1 MEGEC
6 PSTCGGLVAV
16 ACDKGLV
23 CVDDPTDDCDPE
35 NGGADCGGICV
46 EETTTTAVA
55 CICTLQYDPYCCDGT
70 VYSNLCGAGCD
81 GFTADDCVE
90 AVEGECPS
98 TCGGLAAFACD
109 KGLVCVDDPTDDCD
123 PENGGADC
131 GGICVEE
138 ATTTA
143 AATTTA
149 ETTAATDVVD
159 CICTECDKGLVC
171 VDDPTDDCD
180 PENGG

>member
-1 MEGEC
+1 MALC
-6 PSTCGGLVAV
+6 IATFVAQDVTVYSNLCGAGCNGFTADDCVEA
-16 ACDKGLV
+16 ACIATFVVQDVMDSLRMIVSKL
-23 CVDDPTDDCDPE
+23 DCDPE

-70 VYSNLCGAGCD
+70 VYSNLCGAGCN

-109 KGLVCVDDPTDDCD
+109 KGLVC
-123 PENGGADC
+123 
-131 GGICVEE
+131 
-138 ATTTA
+138 
-143 AATTTA
+143 
-149 ETTAATDVVD
+149 
-159 CICTECDKGLVC
+159 
-171 VDDPTDDCD
+171 
-180 PENGG
+180 

>member
-70 VYSNLCGAGCD
+70 VY
-81 GFTADDCVE
+81 
-90 AVEGECPS
+90 
-98 TCGGLAAFACD
+98 FACD

-159 CICTECDKGLVC
+159 CICT
-171 VDDPTDDCD
+171 
-180 PENGG
+180 